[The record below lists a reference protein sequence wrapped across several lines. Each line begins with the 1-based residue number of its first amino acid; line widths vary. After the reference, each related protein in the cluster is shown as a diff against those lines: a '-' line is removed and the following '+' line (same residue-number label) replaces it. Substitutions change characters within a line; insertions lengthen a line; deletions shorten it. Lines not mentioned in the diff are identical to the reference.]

1 MMETFLP
8 YLAGNFIQT
17 SHSHIIFNPHT
28 GQPVAQTWL
37 CGEEEINTA
46 IRLGLE
52 AEPDMASYP
61 AWKRY
66 EALRFISDE
75 LIKNKAYHADLLARE
90 AAKPLRYAITEIE
103 RAAQTFL
110 VAAEESKRI
119 QGEVIRLDWTPAGQ
133 EKEGIIKKFPLGLI
147 AGISPFNF
155 PLNLAV
161 HKIAPAI
168 ASGNPIILKPA
179 SSTPLSTL
187 ALARIIHQTD
197 LPPGA
202 VSILPASRTA
212 GNQLVTDE
220 RIKLLSFT
228 GSDTVGW
235 EMKKQCGKKRI
246 VLELGGNAG
255 VIVSASANITSII
268 DTCVQGAFAYAGQIC
283 IHAQRFF
290 VHTSHYDSF
299 VESLKQQVANIHI
312 GPPEEKDTEFSAMI
326 DHSNAQRVESW
337 INEALADGAE
347 LIYGAKRNQNLVYPT
362 ILTNTKPTMKVNAEE
377 VFGPVITIEPFREF
391 SEAVHKINQ
400 SKFGLQAGVFTN
412 HLDELNYAFEHIHA
426 GGIILNNVPTLRFDH
441 MPYGGVKDSGIGR
454 EGVKY
459 AMEDMLE
466 KKILVK

>member
-1 MMETFLP
+1 METFLP

-17 SHSHIIFNPHT
+17 SHSHTIINPHT

-37 CGEEEINTA
+37 CGEEEIETA

-52 AEPDMASYP
+52 AESAMASFP

-119 QGEVIRLDWTPAGQ
+119 HGEVIRLDWTPNGLG
-133 EKEGIIKKFPLGLI
+133 KEGIIKKFPIGLI

-161 HKIAPAI
+161 HKIAPAL

-187 ALARIIHQTD
+187 ALARIIRQTD
-197 LPPGA
+197 LPKGA

-212 GNQLVTDE
+212 GNKLVTDN

-235 EMKKQCGKKRI
+235 EMKKHCGKKKT

-255 VIVSASANITSII
+255 VIISSSADIPSILE
-268 DTCVQGAFAYAGQIC
+268 TCIQGAFAYAGQIC

-290 VHTSHYDSF
+290 VHASHYHVF
-299 VESLKQQVANIHI
+299 VDAMKQRAEQIRI
-312 GPPEEKDTEFSAMI
+312 GAPELSETEFSAMI
-326 DHSNAQRVESW
+326 DESNAQRVESW
-337 INEALADGAE
+337 INEAVSTGAE
-347 LIYGAKRNQNLVYPT
+347 IVYGAKRKQNLVYPT
-362 ILTNTKPTMKVNAEE
+362 ILTQTHPSMKVNAEE
-377 VFGPVITIEPFREF
+377 IFGPVITIEPFNEF
-391 SEAVHKINQ
+391 SEAIQKINQ
-400 SKFGLQAGVFTN
+400 SKFGLHAGVFTQRI
-412 HLDELNYAFEHIHA
+412 DEMNQAFEHIHA

-441 MPYGGVKDSGIGR
+441 MPYGGIKDSGMGR

-466 KKILVK
+466 TKILVK

>member
-1 MMETFLP
+1 MEHFLP
-8 YLAGNFIQT
+8 YLTGNFIQT
-17 SHSHIIFNPHT
+17 SHPHTIFNPHT
-28 GQPVAQTWL
+28 GEPVAQTWL
-37 CGEEEINTA
+37 CSEEEIEAA
-46 IRLGLE
+46 IRLGKE
-52 AEPDMASYP
+52 AEPAMASLP

-66 EALRFISDE
+66 EVLRFISDE
-75 LIKNKAYHADLLARE
+75 LLKNKTWHADLLARE
-90 AAKPLRYAITEIE
+90 AAKPLRYALAEIE

-119 QGEVIRLDWTPAGQ
+119 HGEVIRLDWTPAGQ
-133 EKEGIIKKFPLGLI
+133 GKEGIIKKFPVGLI

-197 LPPGA
+197 LPKGA

-212 GNQLVTDE
+212 GNILVTDE

-235 EMKKQCGKKRI
+235 EMKKHCGKKKI

-255 VIVSASANITSII
+255 VIVSSSAEIPSILE
-268 DTCVQGAFAYAGQIC
+268 TCIQGAFAYAGQIC

-290 VHTSHYDSF
+290 VHTSHYNLFVDSM
-299 VESLKQQVANIHI
+299 KQRAEHI
-312 GPPEEKDTEFSAMI
+312 RIGAPEDQDTEFSAMI
-326 DHSNAQRVESW
+326 DQPNAQRVENW
-337 INEALADGAE
+337 ISEALSEGAE
-347 LIYGAKRNQNLVYPT
+347 LVCGGKRNQNLVYPT
-362 ILTNTKPTMKVNAEE
+362 ILTQTHPSMKVNAEE
-377 VFGPVITIEPFREF
+377 VFGPVITIEPFDDF
-391 SEAVHKINQ
+391 SEAVQKINQ
-400 SKFGLQAGVFTN
+400 SKFGLQAGIFTN
-412 HLDELNYAFEHIHA
+412 SMEEMNYAFEHIQA

-441 MPYGGVKDSGIGR
+441 MPYGGVKDSGMGR

-466 KKILVK
+466 IKILVK

>member
-1 MMETFLP
+1 MDQFLP

-17 SHSHIIFNPHT
+17 SHPHTIFNPHT
-28 GQPVAQTWL
+28 GQPVAQTWI
-37 CGEEEINTA
+37 CGEEEIESA
-46 IRLGLE
+46 IRQGLE
-52 AEPDMASYP
+52 AEPVMASYP

-75 LIKNKAYHADLLARE
+75 LLKNKTWLANLLARE
-90 AAKPLRYAITEIE
+90 AAKPLRYALAEIE

-119 QGEVIRLDWTPAGQ
+119 RGEVVRLDWTPGGQ
-133 EKEGIIKKFPLGLI
+133 GKEGIIKKFPVGLI

-197 LPPGA
+197 LPQGA
-202 VSILPASRTA
+202 VSILPASRAA

-235 EMKKQCGKKRI
+235 EMKKLCGKKKT

-255 VIVSASANITSII
+255 VIVSSSADISSILE
-268 DTCVQGAFAYAGQIC
+268 TCIQGAFAYAGQIC

-290 VHTSHYDSF
+290 VHTSHYNVFVDSM
-299 VESLKQQVANIHI
+299 KQRAEQICI
-312 GPPEEKDTEFSAMI
+312 GAPEDQDTEFSSMI
-326 DHSNAQRVESW
+326 DQSNAQRVENW
-337 INEALADGAE
+337 ISEALSDGAE
-347 LIYGAKRNQNLVYPT
+347 LVCGAKRNQNLVYPT
-362 ILTNTKPTMKVNAEE
+362 ILTRTHPSMKVNAEE
-377 VFGPVITIEPFREF
+377 VFGPVITIEPFVDF
-391 SEAVHKINQ
+391 SEAIQKINQ
-400 SKFGLQAGVFTN
+400 SKFGLQAGVFTQR
-412 HLDELNYAFEHIHA
+412 LDEMNLAFEQIHA

-466 KKILVK
+466 IKILVK

>member
-1 MMETFLP
+1 METFLP

-17 SHSHIIFNPHT
+17 SHSHTIINPHT

-37 CGEEEINTA
+37 CSEEEIETA
-46 IRLGLE
+46 IRIGME
-52 AEPDMASYP
+52 ATPAMASFP

-119 QGEVIRLDWTPAGQ
+119 HGEVIRLDWTPSGLG
-133 EKEGIIKKFPLGLI
+133 KEGIIKKFPIGLI

-197 LPPGA
+197 LPKGA

-212 GNQLVTDE
+212 GNKLVTDD

-228 GSDTVGW
+228 GSDSVGW
-235 EMKKQCGKKRI
+235 EMKKHCGKKKT

-255 VIVSASANITSII
+255 VIISSSADIPSILE
-268 DTCVQGAFAYAGQIC
+268 TCIQGAFAYAGQIC

-290 VHTSHYDSF
+290 VHASHYNAF
-299 VESLKQQVANIHI
+299 VDAMKQRAEQIRI
-312 GPPEEKDTEFSAMI
+312 GPPELSETEFSAMI
-326 DHSNAQRVESW
+326 DKSNAQRVESW
-337 INEALADGAE
+337 ISEAVSSGAE
-347 LIYGAKRNQNLVYPT
+347 VVYGAKRNKNLVYPT
-362 ILTNTKPTMKVNAEE
+362 ILTHTHPSMKVNAEE
-377 VFGPVITIEPFREF
+377 IFGPVITVEPFNEF
-391 SEAVHKINQ
+391 SEAIQKINQ
-400 SKFGLQAGVFTN
+400 SKFGLQAGVFTQR
-412 HLDELNYAFEHIHA
+412 LDEMNQAFEHIFA

-466 KKILVK
+466 TKILVK

>member
-1 MMETFLP
+1 MEQFLP

-17 SHSHIIFNPHT
+17 SHPHTIVNPHT

-37 CGEEEINTA
+37 CGQEEIESA
-46 IRLGLE
+46 IRLGKE
-52 AEPDMASYP
+52 AEPVMAAYP

-66 EALRFISDE
+66 ETLRFISDE
-75 LIKNKAYHADLLARE
+75 LLKNKAWHADLLARE
-90 AAKPLRYAITEIE
+90 AAKPLRYALTEIE

-119 QGEVIRLDWTPAGQ
+119 HGKVIRLDWTPAGHG
-133 EKEGIIKKFPLGLI
+133 KEGIVKKFPIGLI

-197 LPPGA
+197 LPKGA
-202 VSILPASRTA
+202 VSILPATRTA

-235 EMKKQCGKKRI
+235 EMKKHCGKKKT

-255 VIVSASANITSII
+255 VIVSSSAQIPSILE
-268 DTCVQGAFAYAGQIC
+268 TCIQGAFAYAGQIC

-290 VHTSHYDSF
+290 VHTSLYDVF
-299 VESLKQQVANIHI
+299 VDSMKHRAEHI
-312 GPPEEKDTEFSAMI
+312 QIGVPEEQDTEFSAMI
-326 DHSNAQRVESW
+326 DQTNAQRVENW
-337 INEALADGAE
+337 ISEALSDGAE
-347 LIYGAKRNQNLVYPT
+347 LVSGAKRNQNLVYPT
-362 ILTNTKPTMKVNAEE
+362 ILTHTHPSMKVNSEE
-377 VFGPVITIEPFREF
+377 VFGPVITIEPFNDF
-391 SEAVHKINQ
+391 SEAVQKINQ
-400 SKFGLQAGVFTN
+400 SKFGLQAGVFT
-412 HLDELNYAFEHIHA
+412 HSIEEMNYAFEHIQA

-441 MPYGGVKDSGIGR
+441 MPYGGIKDSGIGR

-466 KKILVK
+466 IKILVK